1 MLTWLCLGR
10 PSSPLARLCPTG
22 ALRARALA
30 HANAPAPQRPVGG
43 SGLTVRHGHMQLV
56 DVNMPLDNAT
66 GKHRGFGF
74 VEFESP
80 EDAAEAIYN
89 MNNGELNGRVLNV
102 NVAKPM
108 TVTERSQ
115 KAVWHADAD
124 SYFDKEGWNLDQE
137 PSTIVVD
144 DVKPA
149 DDGLAPKDPAQPHF
163 G

>member
-1 MLTWLCLGR
+1 VR
-10 PSSPLARLCPTG
+10 
-22 ALRARALA
+22 LRADRKARAYA
-30 HANAPAPQRPVGG
+30 
-43 SGLTVRHGHMQLV
+43 QLV